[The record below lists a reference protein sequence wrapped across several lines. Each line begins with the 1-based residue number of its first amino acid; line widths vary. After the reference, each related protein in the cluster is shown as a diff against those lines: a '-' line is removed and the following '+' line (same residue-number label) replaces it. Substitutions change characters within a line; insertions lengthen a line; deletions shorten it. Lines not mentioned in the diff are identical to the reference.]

1 MSKLFR
7 NLNLRTKLIL
17 SVLSVSLIVLF
28 TIVIFTHVWYQAEM
42 EKYHIERLRV
52 TSQSYAGAIERMLE
66 KAMAD
71 TLPNALRPIE
81 RKIAEMTPYTDSYTQ
96 VINDKGVIVFHP
108 DTAKVDSTLTLD
120 GNTDI
125 SVDIKAGKEKVVVRQ
140 VNGKKFYDTF
150 YPLHVAESMNPW
162 ALCIVVPES
171 SLMADVYN
179 IIRSSS
185 LLFFP
190 GIAILLIIVIM
201 VVNTIIRPING
212 ANRVLSQL
220 SLGHISKAE
229 QLPVKNNDEIGKM
242 SQALNALTTGL
253 RDMLAF
259 AEHIGKRDYS
269 VEYHLLSEQDELGAE
284 MIAMRNNL
292 TGSAQKEEEFKK
304 GEERRNWVNHGLA
317 EFSEVLR
324 NNSHDMDTLAY
335 QMVSGLVKYLDANQ
349 GGFFVVNDEDPSHTY
364 LELMASYA
372 YERRRYLKKQVEAGD
387 GLVGI
392 CYQEGETIYMN
403 DVPDKYISIT
413 SGIGQANP
421 RVIVIVPLKIN
432 DVVHGIVEIASF
444 KEIKPYKIDFLEKIG
459 AVTAST
465 ISTVK
470 GNQHTAKLLEQS
482 QIQAQRLSEQEE
494 EMRQNIEEMQATQ
507 EEMYRKNLE
516 SERAHK
522 ELSEA
527 MSRMEEI
534 QEKLKNEKYEVQSVM
549 NAVDHIFIRITY
561 GTDMTLLDIND
572 AALDFHEA
580 TRDQMVG
587 IKLTAKMN
595 PADVPAFEANWAKV
609 LAGETFTGEGIR
621 KSNGVDKRVWY
632 MYSPIKDAS
641 EKVHKVLMLGRFI
654 EEA

>member
-28 TIVIFTHVWYQAEM
+28 TIVIFTHVWYQAAM
-42 EKYHIERLRV
+42 EKEHIERLRM

-66 KAMAD
+66 KAVAD
-71 TLPNALRPIE
+71 TLPNAFRPVE
-81 RKIAEMTPYTDSYTQ
+81 RKIAEMKPYPDSYTQ
-96 VINDKGVIVFHP
+96 VINGNGVIVFHP
-108 DTAKVDSTLTLD
+108 DTAMVGLKFTLD

-125 SVDIKAGKEKVVVRQ
+125 STDIRAGKEKVAVRQ
-140 VNGKKFYDTF
+140 VHGNRIYDAF
-150 YPLHVAESMNPW
+150 YPLRVANSINPW
-162 ALCIVVPES
+162 TLCIVVPKS
-171 SLMADVYN
+171 SLMANVYS

-190 GIAILLIIVIM
+190 GIAILLTIVIM

-220 SLGHISKAE
+220 SLGHVSKAE

-242 SQALNALTTGL
+242 SQSLNALTTGL
-253 RDMLAF
+253 RDMLDF

-284 MIAMRNNL
+284 MIEMRNNL

-324 NNSHDMDTLAY
+324 NNSHDMETLAY
-335 QMVSGLVKYLDANQ
+335 RMVSGLVKYLDANQ

-364 LELMASYA
+364 LELTASYA
-372 YERRRYLKKQVEAGD
+372 YERRRYLKKQVESGD

-403 DVPDKYISIT
+403 DIPDKYISIT

-432 DVVHGIVEIASF
+432 DAVHGIVEIASF
-444 KEIKPYKIDFLEKIG
+444 KDIKPYQIDFLEKIG

-522 ELSEA
+522 ELSET

-534 QEKLKNEKYEVQSVM
+534 QEKLKDEKYEVQSVM
-549 NAVDHIFIRITY
+549 NAVDNLFIRITY

-572 AALDFHEA
+572 AALDFHET
-580 TRDQMVG
+580 TRDQIVG

-595 PADVPAFEANWAKV
+595 PADVPAFKANWAKV
-609 LAGETFTGEGIR
+609 LAGETFKGEGIR
-621 KSNGVDKRVWY
+621 KSNGVDRRVWY

-641 EKVHKVLMLGRFI
+641 EKVYKVLMLGRFL
-654 EEA
+654 E